1 MNRWSKRY
9 LYKLTFPNGM
19 VYIGCTYDIK
29 QRWAGKGAHYY
40 GMKVYEAIKEF
51 GWDNIKKEILL
62 FLPDENGNSEK
73 ITSLEKEFIKAYSGR
88 CYNSMSDPE
97 WYEENPAYSKERY
110 APRIYWTAFGETK
123 PAKDWCAEYNT
134 SSSVVMNRIKKY
146 GLTIKQALTFP
157 PVPRGKR
164 SKGYKVED
172 FWRECGL
179 LG

>member
-1 MNRWSKRY
+1 
-9 LYKLTFPNGM
+9 
-19 VYIGCTYDIK
+19 
-29 QRWAGKGAHYY
+29 
-40 GMKVYEAIKEF
+40 
-51 GWDNIKKEILL
+51 
-62 FLPDENGNSEK
+62 
-73 ITSLEKEFIKAYSGR
+73 
-88 CYNSMSDPE
+88 MSDPE

-146 GLTIKQALTFP
+146 GLTIEQALTFP